1 MASRV
6 GGPDFQP
13 WTLFSLL
20 EPPFLH
26 SLRLCCV
33 FGNLGNEAILIT
45 DNDEVF
51 ALGSNGAGCL
61 GLGDMSSTLE
71 PKKVE
76 ALSGKVHRSE
86 GYSIAGSPHPGEVKS
101 LGYPIG
107 EG

>member
-26 SLRLCCV
+26 SLRLSCV

-45 DNDEVF
+45 DADEVF

-76 ALSGKVHRSE
+76 ALSGKVLPISVF
-86 GYSIAGSPHPGEVKS
+86 AGKRISSFHLLAGNRPSG
-101 LGYPIG
+101 LW
-107 EG
+107 